1 MYLPGETQVWEHNL
15 KHLRRFQPQLAVR
28 LQRRRAL
35 MEEESRVPS
44 VKETAQGLWIRGF
57 GDGDV
62 PFFQKA
68 ESFFPE
74 ELGRKN
80 VVIAHGIGFPPYLF
94 RLLRRLDRNAL
105 AVVVVEPNEE
115 LLVHTLSTTSVYAA
129 LPSACRISFFTG
141 ENRTLSTEALDVN
154 IRPLGIF
161 MVNEACTA
169 VHAGEG
175 EAFRKEFDAAIKEF
189 WETVRLY
196 VEFLGNTA
204 EDTLLG
210 IRNMCLMSPWIV
222 NSPRLRDFIGPYEG
236 RPFVS
241 VASGPSLEKNVHLL
255 KDYADS
261 CVIVA
266 ADSAVKKLLKI
277 GIRPHIVTSMERPQE
292 MYARNFSPLVEN
304 HRDECRNILLVAQSV
319 CPQQVI
325 GCWPGPVVVVGKAEL
340 ALDQWIVNELFGGD
354 LIPSGASVSHMAVS
368 LAEIFK
374 ASAVALI
381 GQDLAYGDDGASH
394 AADTVSEA
402 DLAVERARSKE
413 ARLTVP
419 GIHGGMVRTEISWFK
434 FLKMFESM
442 IPGMKV
448 PLYDCTEGG
457 ALIQG
462 SIVTPF
468 REFLDKFAASMAPF
482 SPDALPAAL
491 ARRLIA
497 GKDKRQQAKRLQMM
511 IDSALSEVAHSE
523 ATLAEIESW
532 RDRAVAAALAP
543 DARRARAAEVSV
555 LLDRLHDR
563 NRSLAFIG
571 QSYTHLSGVVFGE
584 TRRLDSVASV
594 EKWHNTVEDI
604 LQGHRSILAFLR
616 RWFRY
621 TYPAMEWLLRGLDA
635 GNDDPVYSTRELENT
650 EALELTEK
658 VLRRFA
664 EDDLDDREMA
674 IAVVALNNLLAR
686 SDPILHHWSPGI
698 LRQLALFCRE
708 QGMAKYAC
716 VLADAARE
724 RLETDETELPVEE
737 IVGFLKDYAMV
748 LASPDLTFTP
758 PYEKAYQVARNLLRY
773 EHVVSPAEVETL
785 LGDIREKWR
794 ATLSNV
800 FTSRLY
806 DEKTA
811 ELERLLLKA
820 QIDLLEGRLPDT
832 FRAVWRLVVRSRER
846 EEGRGRACFEWLLLH
861 LERCHGAED
870 KEISGAVAEIV
881 DALSQ
886 QADLLSF
893 FGMEISPWLM
903 GELTKRG
910 VKFSV

>member
-1 MYLPGETQVWEHNL
+1 MCLPGETQVWEHNL

-35 MEEESRVPS
+35 MEEEHKVPS

-68 ESFFPE
+68 ESLFPE

-80 VVIAHGIGFPPYLF
+80 VVVAHGVGFPPYLF
-94 RLLRRLDRNAL
+94 RLLRKLDRNAL
-105 AVVVVEPNEE
+105 AVVVVEPSEE

-141 ENRTLSTEALDVN
+141 EDRALSTEALDVN
-154 IRPLGIF
+154 IRPLGVF

-175 EAFRKEFDAAIKEF
+175 EAFRKKFDAAIKEF

-210 IRNMCLMSPWIV
+210 IRNMCLMSPWVI
-222 NSPRLRDFIGPYEG
+222 NSPRLVDFIGPYEG

-255 KDYADS
+255 REYADS

-304 HRDECRNILLVAQSV
+304 HRDECRDILLVAQSV

-325 GCWPGPVVVVGKAEL
+325 GCWPGPVAVVGKAEL
-340 ALDQWIVNELFGGD
+340 ALDQWIVNSLFGGD

-368 LAEIFK
+368 LAEICK

-381 GQDLAYGDDGASH
+381 GQDLAYGDDGMSH

-402 DLAVERARSKE
+402 DLAVERARSEE
-413 ARLTVP
+413 AGLMVP
-419 GIHGGMVRTEISWFK
+419 GIHGGMVRTQISWFK

-462 SIVTPF
+462 SIVMAF
-468 REFLDKFAASMAPF
+468 REFLDKFAASAAPF

-497 GKDKRQQAKRLQMM
+497 EKDKRQQAKRLQMM
-511 IDSALSEVAHSE
+511 IDSVLSDVAHSE
-523 ATLAEIESW
+523 ATLSEIESW
-532 RDRAVAAALAP
+532 RDRAVAAALSP
-543 DARRARAAEVSV
+543 EARRARAAEVSV

-594 EKWHNTVEDI
+594 EKWHNAVEDI

-616 RWFRY
+616 KWFRY
-621 TYPAMEWLLRGLDA
+621 AYPSMEWLLRGLDA
-635 GNDDPVYSTRELENT
+635 GNDDPVYTTRRLGNT

-658 VLRRFA
+658 VLHRFA
-664 EDDLDDREMA
+664 EDDLDDRETA
-674 IAVVALNNLLAR
+674 VAVVALNNLLAR
-686 SDPILHHWSPGI
+686 SDPVLHGWPPLV

-724 RLETDETELPVEE
+724 RLEIEEVEMPVEE
-737 IVGFLKDYAMV
+737 IVAFLKDYATV
-748 LASPDLTFTP
+748 LVSHDLTFTP
-758 PYEKAYQVARNLLRY
+758 PFDRAYEAARNILRY
-773 EHVVSPAEVETL
+773 EEETPENEAFL
-785 LGDIREKWR
+785 QEIREKWV
-794 ATLSNV
+794 TFLSNV
-800 FTSRLY
+800 FESQIF
-806 DEKTA
+806 DEKTR
-811 ELERLLLKA
+811 ELEKLLLKA
-820 QIDLLEGRLPDT
+820 EIDLLEGRLPET
-832 FRAVWRLVVRSRER
+832 FRAVWQLVVRSYER
-846 EEGRGRACFEWLLLH
+846 EDGRGKASLEWLCLH
-861 LERCHGAED
+861 LERCYGAED
-870 KEISGAVAEIV
+870 REIAETVAEVV
-881 DALSQ
+881 DLLSQ
-886 QADLLSF
+886 RTELLSF
-893 FGMEISPWLM
+893 FSMEVSPWLM